1 MPKTATK
8 ALNVRPTQKHKRLAA
23 EVIQNTKREKPLT
36 RTQMLMLS
44 GYSRGTVDKTPF
56 KPFTTQGFQVALREA
71 GVDESKMSRVVSEA
85 MDAKVITTFHGEARE
100 TDAPDHAIRLRA
112 ADQLADLTG
121 AKITKI
127 QVQSVN
133 VNLNSDDLAQM
144 MGL

>member
-1 MPKTATK
+1 M
-8 ALNVRPTQKHKRLAA
+8 
-23 EVIQNTKREKPLT
+23 
-36 RTQMLMLS
+36 
-44 GYSRGTVDKTPF
+44 
-56 KPFTTQGFQVALREA
+56 ALREA

>member
-1 MPKTATK
+1 MAVMAKIASGD
-8 ALNVRPTQKHKRLAA
+8 
-23 EVIQNTKREKPLT
+23 EVA
-36 RTQMLMLS
+36 RTEMLGFA
-44 GYSRGTVDKTPF
+44 GYGKGTLEKTPSR
-56 KPFTTQGFQVALREA
+56 PFTSQGFQLALREA

-100 TDAPDHAIRLRA
+100 SDAPDHAIRLRA

-133 VNLNSDDLAQM
+133 VNLNGDDLAKM